1 MDKAGHTPKKIVL
14 MNHTNMLGHHFGC
27 ARVMRVIEEGL
38 TSRGC
43 QITGRLD
50 GKLDWQRDPEA
61 LALLAAC
68 DAIVINGEGTL
79 HHGRKKATWL
89 MQVATHPA
97 TRDKDLALVNA
108 MYQDNPDSWAP
119 MLKGFRHLYARDSRS
134 ARQMEAHCGHPVPH
148 FGDLS
153 TAAGALPELPQR
165 DGVLVSDSV
174 RNAVTRRLSD
184 LAKALADRTTVRH
197 IPITASMREENIY
210 KPLPQ
215 RLLRRWSVNLRQ
227 YLQQRK
233 YPLLTYVGTEA
244 AYLDQLRQSRLCI
257 TGRFHGAC
265 LNLATFTP
273 FLAVSSNSWKI
284 EALFEDVGL
293 DPRRLVPPEA
303 LSKDLILGTDWSFS
317 PAERANIAAFLERS
331 QAGAAQM
338 FDAIAA

>member
-1 MDKAGHTPKKIVL
+1 MDKAGHAPKKIVL

-43 QITGRLD
+43 QISGRLD

-89 MQVATHPA
+89 MQVATHPV

-108 MYQDNPDSWAP
+108 MYQDNPDSWVP
-119 MLKGFRHLYARDSRS
+119 MIKGFRHVYARDGRS
-134 ARQMEAHCGHPVPH
+134 ARQMEAHYGRPVVY

-153 TAAGALPELPQR
+153 TCDGSLPELSHR
-165 DGVLVSDSV
+165 DGILVSDSV
-174 RNAVTRRLSD
+174 RNSVTRRLAD
-184 LAKALADRTTVRH
+184 LAKALSPNETIRH
-197 IPITASMREENIY
+197 VPITISLREENIF

-227 YLQQRK
+227 YIQQRK
-233 YPLLTYVGTEA
+233 YPLLTYVSTEH
-244 AYLDQLRQSRLCI
+244 AYLDELRKSRLCI

-265 LNLATFTP
+265 LNLVTATP
-273 FLAVSSNSWKI
+273 FVTVSSNSWKI

-293 DPRRLVPPEA
+293 NPRRIVPPEA
-303 LSKDLILGTDWSFS
+303 LSEDLVLGTDWSFS
-317 PAERANIAAFLERS
+317 DEERANISAFLERS
-331 QAGAAQM
+331 SAGATAM